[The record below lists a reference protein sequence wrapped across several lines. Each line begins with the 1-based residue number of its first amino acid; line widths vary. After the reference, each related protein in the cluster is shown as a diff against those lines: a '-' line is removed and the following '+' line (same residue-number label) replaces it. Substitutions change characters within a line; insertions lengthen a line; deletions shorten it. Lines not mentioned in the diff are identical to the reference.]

1 MAGAPND
8 ETPAFDRDELRSIA
22 GRIRSEAWELAER
35 WSVVAAQSAPASAPR
50 AGEQLTRFGE
60 IPAFLAALA
69 HHLERI
75 GDGDP
80 TLTAMAAA
88 PSDAGELDTA
98 SAFVLPVSDDGLRAA
113 AIEHA
118 RTRAAAGYDQRDM
131 LAEFVALRRVL
142 WEHFAGTG
150 AAERPTFEGERI
162 VNLLLDTVI
171 VEAAD
176 QFFAEL
182 TDALVRRAERDAL
195 TDLYNRQAFHDKL
208 GRELARARRF
218 GHELTVVTIDLDAF
232 KQVNDTLGHLA
243 GDAVLRR
250 LSTLLRTHTREQD
263 IVGRLG
269 GDEFAVALVEAGMVT
284 AHDLMRRLRIHLVPA
299 RRQFGLPREF
309 GISFGAACFPND
321 GDTVEKLLFHADG
334 GLYRAKG
341 PGRGLKMQD
350 AGHAPHLGAVRVLVA
365 DDDAGLRALCRAAL
379 EAEGFEVSEAA
390 HGDEAIDRAREHAPD
405 VLLLDVAMPH
415 RDGWQVLDELAEGD
429 GTADVP
435 VVMMTG
441 SASQENLERADR
453 AGVLDFLSKP
463 FEPSELVATVH
474 HVLEMTE
481 QAAAL
486 NESG

>member
-1 MAGAPND
+1 MATADDNPRGTEID
-8 ETPAFDRDELRSIA
+8 GDELREIA
-22 GRIRSEAWELAER
+22 TRIRTDAWELAER
-35 WSVVAAQSAPASAPR
+35 WSVVAAEAAPASTPR
-50 AGEQLTRFGE
+50 GGEQLARFGE

-80 TLTAMAAA
+80 QLLNVAAQLADGPDADYALPLT
-88 PSDAGELDTA
+88 
-98 SAFVLPVSDDGLRAA
+98 DDGLRAA

-118 RTRAAAGYDQRDM
+118 RSRAAAGYDQRDM

-208 GRELARARRF
+208 GREMARARRF
-218 GHELTVVTIDLDAF
+218 GRELTVVTIDLDAF

-243 GDAVLRR
+243 GDAVLKR
-250 LSTLLRTHTREQD
+250 LATLLRTHTREQD

-269 GDEFAVALVEAGMVT
+269 GDEFAVALVEAGMST
-284 AHDLMRRLRIHLVPA
+284 ARNLIRRLRIHLVPA

-309 GISFGAACFPND
+309 GISFGAANFPKD

-334 GLYRAKG
+334 GLYKQKG
-341 PGRGLKMQD
+341 QGRGAKMAQ

-379 EAEGFEVSEAA
+379 ESEGFEVAEAA
-390 HGDEAIDRAREHAPD
+390 NGDEALAQAREQAPD
-405 VLLLDVAMPH
+405 VLLLDLAMPH
-415 RDGWQVLDELAEGD
+415 RDGWQVLDELSAD
-429 GTADVP
+429 AATADLP

-463 FEPSELVATVH
+463 FEPSELVGTIH
-474 HVLEMTE
+474 HVLEMTD
-481 QAAAL
+481 QAAIGEA
-486 NESG
+486 S

>member
-1 MAGAPND
+1 MASPHDNATGLDP
-8 ETPAFDRDELRSIA
+8 DELREIA
-22 GRIRSEAWELAER
+22 KRIRSDAWELAER
-35 WSVVAAQSAPASAPR
+35 WSVVAAESAPASAPR
-50 AGEQLTRFGE
+50 AGEQLSRFGE

-69 HHLERI
+69 HHLDRI

-80 TLTAMAAA
+80 QLRAATAAHGNGDIEVDYALPLT
-88 PSDAGELDTA
+88 
-98 SAFVLPVSDDGLRAA
+98 DDGLRAA

-182 TDALVRRAERDAL
+182 TEALVRRAERDAL

-218 GHELTVVTIDLDAF
+218 GRELTVVTIDLDAF

-243 GDAVLRR
+243 GDAVLKR
-250 LSTLLRTHTREQD
+250 LASLLTTHTREQD

-269 GDEFAVALVEAGMVT
+269 GDEFAVALVEAGMAT
-284 AHDLMRRLRIHLVPA
+284 AKDLIRRLRIHLVPA

-309 GISFGAACFPND
+309 GISFGAACFPGD

-334 GLYRAKG
+334 GMYRQKG
-341 PGRGLKMQD
+341 NGRGLKMDQ

-379 EAEGFEVSEAA
+379 ESEGFEVDEAA
-390 HGDEAIDRAREHAPD
+390 HGDEAVEHALERAPD
-405 VLLLDVAMPH
+405 VLLLDLSMPH
-415 RDGWQVLDELAEGD
+415 RDGWEVLDALAEHEL
-429 GTADVP
+429 TRDVP

-453 AGVLDFLSKP
+453 AGVLDFIGKP
-463 FEPSELVATVH
+463 FEPKDLISTIH
-474 HVLEMTE
+474 RVLELTE
-481 QAAAL
+481 RQVV
-486 NESG
+486 GG

>member
-1 MAGAPND
+1 MQAGD
-8 ETPAFDRDELRSIA
+8 HSEHGIDRAELRAIA
-22 GRIRSEAWELAER
+22 GRIRTDAWELAER
-35 WSVVAAQSAPASAPR
+35 WSVVSAQSAPPSTPR

-80 TLTAMAAA
+80 ALATVADNGTESETSDISRFALPLT
-88 PSDAGELDTA
+88 
-98 SAFVLPVSDDGLRAA
+98 DDGLRAA

-118 RTRAAAGYDQRDM
+118 KSRAAAGYDQRDM

-208 GRELARARRF
+208 GREMSRARRF
-218 GHELTVVTIDLDAF
+218 GRELTVVTIDLDAF

-243 GDAVLRR
+243 GDAVLKR
-250 LSTLLRTHTREQD
+250 LASLLTTHTREQD

-269 GDEFAVALVEAGMVT
+269 GDEFAVALVEAGMST
-284 AHDLMRRLRIHLVPA
+284 ARDLIRRLRIHLVPA

-309 GISFGAACFPND
+309 GISFGAASFPAD

-334 GLYRAKG
+334 GLYRQKG
-341 PGRGLKMQD
+341 AGRGLKMAQ

-365 DDDAGLRALCRAAL
+365 DDDPGLRALCRAAL
-379 EAEGFEVSEAA
+379 ETEGFEVDEAA
-390 HGDEAIDRAREHAPD
+390 NGDEAVAHALAHAPD
-405 VLLLDVAMPH
+405 VLLLDLAMPH
-415 RDGWQVLDELAEGD
+415 RDGWQVLEALSGD
-429 GTADVP
+429 DATREVP

-463 FEPSELVATVH
+463 FEPSELVATIH

-481 QAAAL
+481 QLEHVADA
-486 NESG
+486 G

>member
-1 MAGAPND
+1 MDHDDDSVAP
-8 ETPAFDRDELRSIA
+8 TDRRELRSIA
-22 GRIRSEAWELAER
+22 SRIRSDAWELAER
-35 WSVVAAQSAPASAPR
+35 WSIVAAEAAPASVPR

-69 HHLERI
+69 HHLDLLA
-75 GDGDP
+75 DGDAM
-80 TLTAMAAA
+80 TLGAVSAHSGNAESEFAM
-88 PSDAGELDTA
+88 PIT
-98 SAFVLPVSDDGLRAA
+98 DDGLRAA

-118 RTRAAAGYDQRDM
+118 RSRAAAGYDQRDM

-142 WEHFAGTG
+142 WEHFAHTG
-150 AAERPTFEGERI
+150 AAQRPTFEGERV
-162 VNLLLDTVI
+162 VNLLLDSVI

-208 GRELARARRF
+208 GREMKRARRF
-218 GHELTVVTIDLDAF
+218 GRELTVVTIDLDAF

-243 GDAVLRR
+243 GDAVLKR
-250 LSTLLRTHTREQD
+250 LASLLVTHTREHD

-284 AHDLMRRLRIHLVPA
+284 AKDLIRRLRIHLVPA

-309 GISFGAACFPND
+309 GISFGAASFPTD

-334 GLYRAKG
+334 GLYKQKG
-341 PGRGLKMQD
+341 PGRGLKMDQ
-350 AGHAPHLGAVRVLVA
+350 AGHAPQLGAVRVLVA

-379 EAEGFEVSEAA
+379 EVEGFEVVEAA
-390 HGDEAIDRAREHAPD
+390 NGDEAVASALDRAPD
-405 VLLLDVAMPH
+405 VMLLDLSMPH
-415 RDGWQVLDELAEGD
+415 RDGWEVLEALAKDEA
-429 GTADVP
+429 TKQVP

-441 SASQENLERADR
+441 SASQENLDRADR
-453 AGVLDFLSKP
+453 AGVLDFIGKP
-463 FEPSELVATVH
+463 FEPSDLVGTIN
-474 HVLEMTE
+474 HVLELTE
-481 QAAAL
+481 REAV
-486 NESG
+486 GG

>member
-1 MAGAPND
+1 MASADDHHPD
-8 ETPAFDRDELRSIA
+8 HDATIDRQELRSIA
-22 GRIRSEAWELAER
+22 TRIRTDAWELAER
-35 WSVVAAQSAPASAPR
+35 WSEVAAETAPASAPR

-80 TLTAMAAA
+80 DLAAV
-88 PSDAGELDTA
+88 A
-98 SAFVLPVSDDGLRAA
+98 SRTDDGRFSLPITDDGLRAA

-142 WEHFAGTG
+142 WEHFADTG
-150 AAERPTFEGERI
+150 ADLRPTFEGERI

-182 TDALVRRAERDAL
+182 TEALVRRAERDAL

-218 GHELTVVTIDLDAF
+218 GRELTVVTIDLDAF

-243 GDAVLRR
+243 GDAVLKR
-250 LSTLLRTHTREQD
+250 LATLLTTHTREQD

-269 GDEFAVALVEAGMVT
+269 GDEFAVALVEAGMTT
-284 AHDLMRRLRIHLVPA
+284 AMDLIRRLRIHLVPA

-309 GISFGAACFPND
+309 GISFGAASFPGD

-334 GLYRAKG
+334 GLYRQKG
-341 PGRGLKMQD
+341 PGRGERMD
-350 AGHAPHLGAVRVLVA
+350 EVGHAPQLDAVRVLVA

-379 EAEGFEVSEAA
+379 EAEGFDVTEAANGSEAVELA
-390 HGDEAIDRAREHAPD
+390 RAAAPD
-405 VLLLDVAMPH
+405 VLLLDLSMPH
-415 RDGWQVLDELAEGD
+415 LDGWQVLDALGGDD
-429 GTADVP
+429 GTAGVP

-453 AGVLDFLSKP
+453 AGVLDFLGKP

-481 QAAAL
+481 QRAIVG
-486 NESG
+486 EPG

>member
-1 MAGAPND
+1 M
-8 ETPAFDRDELRSIA
+8 DRSPDHEEGIDRRELSEIA

-35 WSVVAAQSAPASAPR
+35 WSVVAAEAAPASTPR

-69 HHLERI
+69 HHLDRLAA
-75 GDGDP
+75 GDP
-80 TLTAMAAA
+80 TLGAAITAQATEGHPDYAM
-88 PSDAGELDTA
+88 PL
-98 SAFVLPVSDDGLRAA
+98 SDDGLRAA

-118 RTRAAAGYDQRDM
+118 KSRAAAGYDQRDM

-142 WEHFAGTG
+142 WEHFADSG
-150 AAERPTFEGERI
+150 ASERPTFEGERI

-176 QFFAEL
+176 QFFSEL
-182 TDALVRRAERDAL
+182 TEALVRRAERDAL

-208 GRELARARRF
+208 GREMARARRF
-218 GHELTVVTIDLDAF
+218 GRELTVVTIDLDAF

-243 GDAVLRR
+243 GDAVLKR
-250 LSTLLRTHTREQD
+250 LATLLTTHTREHD

-269 GDEFAVALVEAGMVT
+269 GDEFAVALVEAGMAT
-284 AHDLMRRLRIHLVPA
+284 AKDLIRRLRIHLVPA

-309 GISFGAACFPND
+309 GISFGAACFPGD

-334 GLYRAKG
+334 GLYKQKG
-341 PGRGLKMQD
+341 PGRGLKMEQ

-365 DDDAGLRALCRAAL
+365 DDDSGLRALCRAAL
-379 EAEGFEVSEAA
+379 ETEGFEVVEAA
-390 HGDEAIDRAREHAPD
+390 NGDEAVDRALERAPD
-405 VLLLDVAMPH
+405 VMLLDLSMPH
-415 RDGWQVLDELAEGD
+415 RDGWQVLDALAANEATKG
-429 GTADVP
+429 VP

-463 FEPSELVATVH
+463 FEPVELVSTIH

-481 QAAAL
+481 ERAVIGEA
-486 NESG
+486 S